1 MGPDDP
7 RYREFVR
14 RFNLEEFF
22 EAHDVLE
29 DLWRENGGNDREF
42 FQGLI
47 QIAAALEHRRRGNL
61 RGAAGV
67 VESARRHL
75 LPYGPTHLGVD
86 LESLLAETAKFL
98 AAPDVAPPPR
108 LA

>member
-1 MGPDDP
+1 L
-7 RYREFVR
+7 
-14 RFNLEEFF
+14 FNLEEFF

-29 DLWRENGGNDREF
+29 DLWRETADGDREF

-47 QIAAALEHRRRGNL
+47 QVAAALEHRRRGNL

-67 VESARRHL
+67 AESARRHL
-75 LPYGPTHLGVD
+75 LPYAPTHLGIDV
-86 LESLLAETAKFL
+86 ESLLAVTARCL
-98 AAPDVAPPPR
+98 AEPDVVRPPR

>member
-1 MGPDDP
+1 MGPADP

-14 RFNLEEFF
+14 LFNRQEFF
-22 EAHDVLE
+22 EAHEVLE
-29 DLWRENGGNDREF
+29 DLWRETGGGDREF

-47 QIAAALEHRRRGNL
+47 QVAVALEHRRRGNV

-75 LPYGPTHLGVD
+75 LPYGPSHLGVD
-86 LESLLAETAKFL
+86 LEGLLAETASFL
-98 AAPDVAPPPR
+98 DEPALARPPR
-108 LA
+108 LV

>member
-1 MGPDDP
+1 MGPGDP

-14 RFNLEEFF
+14 LFNREEFF

-29 DLWRENGGNDREF
+29 ELWRESGGSDRDF
-42 FQGLI
+42 YQGLI
-47 QIAAALEHRRRGNL
+47 QFAAALEHRRRGNL

-75 LPYGPTHLGVD
+75 LPYGPTHLGVE
-86 LESLLAETAKFL
+86 LACLLADTARFL
-98 AAPDVAPPPR
+98 DQPNGATPPR
-108 LA
+108 LE